1 MHNNACAISTRMQK
15 MMSRRPRET
24 AGSFRQQAVAT
35 ANLLLEAANRLD
47 GENHNVSEAAP
58 DSRSQRMGNLSQSSN
73 VQNDRGQSLMQ
84 TTLLSPG
91 EREMRNLF
99 NWNARTS
106 TGKRKGRASVQ
117 SKPKKKKI
125 PTWTHTFVCLAH
137 RDDDLVPD
145 SQERATLKLAG
156 LGEKR
161 VTLPVLATALEV
173 CDELRFQYPRLAD
186 GGGFELLR
194 ASDASSK
201 DLEVIKAP
209 EGGHTVDYLKAVI
222 HSAKI
227 YIRPLQ
233 KDLDLSPCSVDV
245 SASCMSYN
253 VLSDNTPRSSKHLAP
268 L

>member
-1 MHNNACAISTRMQK
+1 
-15 MMSRRPRET
+15 
-24 AGSFRQQAVAT
+24 
-35 ANLLLEAANRLD
+35 
-47 GENHNVSEAAP
+47 
-58 DSRSQRMGNLSQSSN
+58 MGNLSQSSN
-73 VQNDRGQSLMQ
+73 GQNDRGQSLMQ

-91 EREMRNLF
+91 ERNLF
-99 NWNARTS
+99 NWNAR
-106 TGKRKGRASVQ
+106 KRKGRASVQ

-233 KDLDLSPCSVDV
+233 KDL
-245 SASCMSYN
+245 N
-253 VLSDNTPRSSKHLAP
+253 
-268 L
+268 